1 MDQRNDDPLHRRLD
15 RLEDKGR
22 AALVAV
28 ARRVAWADAVRIAA
42 RVSVAAP
49 LVLMMLA
56 FFRPIEAGAAIL
68 CAVAIPCV
76 VLAMVYGL
84 RVARLRVPRAAAL
97 AWIDRTAALKD
108 RAVIAAEFAGAA
120 GHDGFRAAA
129 IDEARPWLERA
140 ETAPLAPPSAPML
153 SGRLWAWPAC
163 AALILSLADRKSVV

>member
-56 FFRPIEAGAAIL
+56 FFRPIEAGAAI
-68 CAVAIPCV
+68 
-76 VLAMVYGL
+76 
-84 RVARLRVPRAAAL
+84 
-97 AWIDRTAALKD
+97 
-108 RAVIAAEFAGAA
+108 
-120 GHDGFRAAA
+120 
-129 IDEARPWLERA
+129 
-140 ETAPLAPPSAPML
+140 
-153 SGRLWAWPAC
+153 
-163 AALILSLADRKSVV
+163 